1 MRQPHTGNHRP
12 IFRLYQSVVWAV
24 VWLLS
29 GSFLVIPASA
39 AQPAETEMKMTS
51 SVSALNYAA
60 YLNTQEPF
68 SRPDREIRLSSE
80 EIYAAHTETD
90 GTVTYTDDCSGF
102 PAVILEAGSSLTFTL
117 TVEEAGFYQWE
128 LSYFPLD
135 STIRDI
141 ECSLLLNGDLPF
153 QQAESLTLPK
163 LYAAKSVTQDNR
175 GNDIRPSTA
184 VQPEWMAHT
193 FADSTGMYGALLFPL
208 KAGQNTVTLKP
219 ATARLAVGAL
229 RLYNSAELPAYADYR
244 RQHTEETTSGF
255 GCLVEAENVWRRSS
269 SVISLNIDRSGPQVS
284 PSDPVLLK
292 LNTLGGSG
300 WAQPG
305 QYAIWKISV
314 PESGWYRVKI
324 RYRQNNAR
332 GRKVYRSLYVNGTI
346 PFQEAAALA
355 FSFSDSWQSLWLGG
369 EDAYEL
375 YLNAGENEL
384 KLEACLGPYAQI
396 IVDADETARKL
407 GSLYR
412 EIVMVTG
419 QNPDSNRDY
428 MLAQEIPD
436 LPDQLEE
443 LEEELHGIEAQL
455 LAIDERS
462 LTDDAATV
470 RTLYVQLAAFIKDT
484 ETIPLRL
491 SAFQTNI
498 SSFSDFVA
506 GLKKQPLEL
515 DAFSVSSPDADSF
528 LESPSWNEKLCY
540 AVQAFLGSFVSDYAS
555 IGNVAENGDSVELWV
570 NSSGTIGRDQAQIL
584 KQVIDSQFTPKSG
597 ISVNLKLVQ
606 QALAPA
612 IFSGRGPDVALY
624 ISAGDPV
631 NLAARG
637 GLQDL
642 SEMTDFAEFT
652 AGFSK
657 DALLPY
663 TYNGGVYAVPFTED
677 FPVLFWRTDI
687 FEELGIHPPTTWDE
701 FYEVLSVI
709 QKNNMTVGIPNVQ
722 SSQMSTNNTIFAM
735 FLYQRGGQYYT
746 DAMDATA
753 FDSEEALAA
762 FRQWTDL
769 YKNYSLPVQYSFY
782 QRFRMGDMPMGIENF
797 TTATLL
803 QVAAPEIDG
812 LWEMAPLP
820 GISDENGQLCNTAI
834 ASGMCSIMLKSSHN
848 KEAAWQI
855 IKWLSEAEA
864 QTSIGIELETVLGAS
879 GRFTPASH
887 EAFQNLPWNQSQ
899 SAVIQKQWDNVAF
912 LPQVPGGY
920 YVDRNLTNAFR
931 RTVFY
936 SRNYR
941 EALLEY
947 NREINLEITRKRR
960 EFGLG

>member
-1 MRQPHTGNHRP
+1 MRQRKAKSRRP
-12 IFRLYQSVVWAV
+12 VSRLYQGALWTAAI
-24 VWLLS
+24 LLLI
-29 GSFLVIPASA
+29 GSFPAIPASA
-39 AQPAETEMKMTS
+39 AETETAAAGPAS
-51 SVSALNYAA
+51 GYAA
-60 YLNTQEPF
+60 YLKAQA
-68 SRPDREIRLSSE
+68 SAARPEREIALSAGE
-80 EIYAAHTETD
+80 LYAARTESS
-90 GTVTYTDDCSGF
+90 GTVAYEDDCSGR
-102 PAVILEAGSSLTFTL
+102 PAVIFEAGSALTFSLTA
-117 TVEEAGFYQWE
+117 EEAGLYQLE
-128 LSYFPLD
+128 LAYFPLD

-141 ECSLLLNGDLPF
+141 ECGLLLDGTAPF
-153 QQAESLTLPK
+153 QQAGSLTLPK
-163 LYAAKSVTQDNR
+163 LYAAAAVTQDNR

-184 VQPEWMAHT
+184 MQPEWMTHT
-193 FADSTGMYGALLFPL
+193 VADSTGMYGALLFPL
-208 KAGQNTVTLKP
+208 KAGQNTVTLQIP
-219 ATARLAVGAL
+219 AARVAVGAL
-229 RLYNSAELPAYADYR
+229 RLYNTAEPPTYAAYR
-244 RQHTEETTSGF
+244 QQHTEETANGF
-255 GCLVEAENVWRRSS
+255 SRLIEAEEVWRRSS
-269 SVISLNIDRSGPQVS
+269 SVISLNMDRSGPEVS
-284 PSDPVLLK
+284 PCDPTRLK

-305 QYAIWKISV
+305 QYAVWKITV
-314 PESGWYRVKI
+314 PQSGWYRVAI
-324 RYRQNNAR
+324 RYRQNSAR
-332 GRKVYRSLYVNGTI
+332 GRKVYRSLSVNGTI
-346 PFQEAAALA
+346 PFQEAAALS
-355 FSFSDSWQSLWLGG
+355 FSFSDSWQSTWLGG
-369 EDAYEL
+369 ENTYEL

-384 KLEACLGPYAQI
+384 KLETCLGPYAQVI
-396 IVDADETARKL
+396 ANADETAREL

-419 QNPDSNRDY
+419 QNPDANRDY

-436 LPDQLEE
+436 LPDRLEQLEAA
-443 LEEELHGIEAQL
+443 LHAIEAQL

-470 RTLYVQLAAFIKDT
+470 RTLYVQLAAFLKDT

-491 SAFQTNI
+491 STFQTNI

-515 DAFSVSSPDADSF
+515 DAFSVSSPDTGSV
-528 LESPSWNEKLCY
+528 LESPGWTEKLRY

-555 IGNVAENGDSVELWV
+555 IGNVAEDSDSVELWV
-570 NSSGTIGRDQAQIL
+570 NSSGSIGRDQAQIL
-584 KQVIDSQFTPKSG
+584 KQVIDSQFTPKTG
-597 ISVNLKLVQ
+597 IAVNLKLVQ

-612 IFSGRGPDVALY
+612 IFSGSGPDVALY
-624 ISAGDPV
+624 IGTGDPV

-637 GLQDL
+637 GLQEL
-642 SEMTDFAEFT
+642 SCMDGFAEFA

-657 DALLPY
+657 DAFLPH

-677 FPVLFWRTDI
+677 FPVLFWRSDI
-687 FEELGIHPPTTWDE
+687 FAELGIQPPATWEE

-722 SSQMSTNNTIFAM
+722 GSQMSTNNTIFAM

-746 DAMDATA
+746 NALDATA

-820 GISDENGQLCNTAI
+820 GIADENGQIRNTAI
-834 ASGMCSIMLKSSHN
+834 AGGMCSIMLKS
-848 KEAAWQI
+848 AADKDASWQV
-855 IKWLSEAEA
+855 IKWLSGAEA
-864 QTSIGIELETVLGAS
+864 QTAIGIELETVLGPS

-887 EAFQNLPWNQSQ
+887 EAFENLPWSQSQ
-899 SAVIQKQWDNVAF
+899 SAVIQQQWDNVAF

-960 EFGLG
+960 EFGLS